1 MSDFLNRAAA
11 IRQQQNAAAL
21 AQQDASIAKGA
32 AFWDNLP
39 SAFQSFY
46 DHQYAAQDAAIQR
59 GQEFGALGVL
69 GLVPGNTPSESPT
82 LVSSRSG
89 GASGSGSSA
98 KSVASS
104 PVSPAAFEY
113 LNADLAK
120 YYGMSKSTAYQEALE
135 NTAYQRAMKDMK
147 AAGLNPAVMF
157 GSGRANGAG
166 SNVYPSSG
174 GSGGSYSRRSGG
186 SSRSRSGDLFSPG
199 IYGAISAIGGL
210 IGIATTKKPDG
221 FWIGSS
227 VSQGAMQ
234 LMNAAYKNG

>member
-1 MSDFLNRAAA
+1 MPDFWNRVAG
-11 IRQQQNAAAL
+11 IKQQQNAAVL
-21 AQQDASIAKGA
+21 LQQDASIGKAADFWNRVEGIQNLEQQRNGA
-32 AFWDNLP
+32 YHE
-39 SAFQSFY
+39 FQN
-46 DHQYAAQDAAIQR
+46 AI
-59 GQEFGALGVL
+59 GHNPDVPVPFTLS
-69 GLVPGNTPSESPT
+69 PGNTPTESPVFVPS
-82 LVSSRSG
+82 VSGSG
-89 GASGSGSSA
+89 SGSGSSA
-98 KSVASS
+98 KGVASS
-104 PVSPAAFEY
+104 PVTPAVFDY

-186 SSRSRSGDLFSPG
+186 SSSKGDLFSPG
-199 IYGAISAIGGL
+199 VYGAISAIGGL

-221 FWIGSS
+221 YWIGSS
-227 VSQGAMQ
+227 VSQGAMH